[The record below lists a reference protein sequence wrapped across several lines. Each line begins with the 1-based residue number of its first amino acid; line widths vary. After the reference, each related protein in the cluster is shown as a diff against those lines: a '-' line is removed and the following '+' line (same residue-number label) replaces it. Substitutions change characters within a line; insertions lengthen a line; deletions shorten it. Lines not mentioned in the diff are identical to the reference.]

1 MITWL
6 PTLWN
11 GSLTVSV
18 EGLSDGFGPVFDR
31 IFEQSWLRR
40 QIDGLQHWL
49 GEQFRQADKTVGS
62 HRQGELPIDFG

>member
-1 MITWL
+1 MA
-6 PTLWN
+6 PCAVER
-11 GSLTVSV
+11 LTYGSV
-18 EGLSDGFGPVFDR
+18 EGLSDGFGPVFDS

-40 QIDGLQHWL
+40 QIDGSQHWL